1 MSPLAFVLVAL
12 FAVAALPSAWC
23 DIVSPLPLV
32 VNTWG
37 GSFTAGTEA
46 AYAVLMQPGTSALD
60 AVEAGGARCEAKQC
74 DGTVGFG
81 GSPDE
86 QCETTLDAM
95 IMDGKTMKSGAVAG
109 LRRIKDAISVARM
122 VLEHTTHTMLSG
134 DLATRFAMEMGFT
147 PENLT
152 TSGSLNS
159 CLVCTQCDT
168 KPLTHAT
175 TDAPSSEQKRQQ
187 RSLHVLLVC
196 SLCG

>member
-1 MSPLAFVLVAL
+1 MSLPAFLLLAVLAL
-12 FAVAALPSAWC
+12 AILPAAFS
-23 DIVSPLPLV
+23 DVVSPLPVV

-37 GSFTAGTEA
+37 GNFIAGTDA
-46 AYAVLMQPGTSALD
+46 AFAVLKQPGTSALD

-74 DGTVGFG
+74 DNTVGFG

-95 IMDGKTMKSGAVAG
+95 IMDGLTMKSGSVAG

-134 DLATRFAMEMGFT
+134 DLATSFALEMGFT

-152 TSGSLNS
+152 TADSLRN
-159 CLVCTQCDT
+159 CQV
-168 KPLTHAT
+168 
-175 TDAPSSEQKRQQ
+175 
-187 RSLHVLLVC
+187 
-196 SLCG
+196 

>member
-1 MSPLAFVLVAL
+1 MSLPTFCFLAILAL
-12 FAVAALPSAWC
+12 ATLPAAFC
-23 DIVSPLPLV
+23 DVVSPLPVV

-37 GSFTAGTEA
+37 GSFIAGTDA
-46 AYAVLMQPGTSALD
+46 AYAVLQQPDASALD
-60 AVEAGGARCEAKQC
+60 AVEAGGARCEARQC

-95 IMDGKTMKSGAVAG
+95 IMDGLTMKSGSVAG

-134 DLATRFAMEMGFT
+134 DLATAFALEMGFT

-152 TSGSLNS
+152 TANSLKS
-159 CLVCTQCDT
+159 CQVRPHSHTACIYTIDNTQ
-168 KPLTHAT
+168 
-175 TDAPSSEQKRQQ
+175 
-187 RSLHVLLVC
+187 
-196 SLCG
+196 

>member
-1 MSPLAFVLVAL
+1 MSSSTALLLLTIFVLI
-12 FAVAALPSAWC
+12 ALPSALS
-23 DIVSPLPLV
+23 DIVSPVPLV

-46 AYAVLMQPGTSALD
+46 AYAVLMQPGTSAID

-95 IMDGKTMKSGAVAG
+95 IMDGKTMKSGSVAG

-134 DLATRFAMEMGFT
+134 DLAANFAVEMGFT
-147 PENLT
+147 AENLT
-152 TSGSLNS
+152 STGSLNS
-159 CLVCTQCDT
+159 CLVRHTLSHT
-168 KPLTHAT
+168 NTHT
-175 TDAPSSEQKRQQ
+175 YT
-187 RSLHVLLVC
+187 
-196 SLCG
+196 